1 MNYYPCINAEWRSKW
16 SWWIISWLLHQD
28 ISAEEAQRHVA
39 NIISNEWKRLNQ
51 EIIIPNAIFSSSFT
65 KFCLNVARMV
75 PLMYHYKSNPSL
87 TNLQA
92 LVKSLLVNVNA
103 RCI

>member
-1 MNYYPCINAEWRSKW
+1 MQNGDQNGLDGSYLDCYMNE
-16 SWWIISWLLHQD
+16 HQD

-39 NIISNEWKRLNQ
+39 NMILNEWKRLNQ

-75 PLMYHYKSNPSL
+75 PLMYHYNSNPSL

>member
-1 MNYYPCINAEWRSKW
+1 MQSGDQNGLDGSYIDCYMNE
-16 SWWIISWLLHQD
+16 HQY

-39 NIISNEWKRLNQ
+39 NMILNEWKRLNQ

-92 LVKSLLVNVNA
+92 LVKSLVNVNA